1 MASSEA
7 QTGHWAFFAFPPCL
21 LARVS
26 LSAETYMT
34 TGKSG
39 VILKINGLYY
49 SSYYD
54 ILEKAEL
61 QRQQK
66 DQRFPG
72 AGERTKHIGFL
83 GQ

>member
-1 MASSEA
+1 
-7 QTGHWAFFAFPPCL
+7 
-21 LARVS
+21 
-26 LSAETYMT
+26 MT